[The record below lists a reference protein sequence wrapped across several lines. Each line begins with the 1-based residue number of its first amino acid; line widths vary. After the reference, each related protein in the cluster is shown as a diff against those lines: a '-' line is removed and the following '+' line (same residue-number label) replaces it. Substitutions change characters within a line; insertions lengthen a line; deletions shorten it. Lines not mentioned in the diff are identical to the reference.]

1 MAKFGHS
8 LSLALAAARLNI
20 NCIFTYRDTSLG
32 RALVLIVANKENNHQ
47 FASFVINAATT
58 ASSAQLFA
66 ACVLLAMEAVCEIR
80 AEDEAVI
87 AEVDFEMDAAMGPF
101 DPLASTWVE
110 EYTKSMDA
118 AKQKEAD

>member
-20 NCIFTYRDTSLG
+20 NCTFTRRDTSLG
-32 RALVLIVANKENNHQ
+32 RVLVLAISNRENKHE

-58 ASSAQLFA
+58 DGSAHLFA
-66 ACVLLAMEAVCEIR
+66 ACVLLAMEAVVTIR
-80 AEDEAVI
+80 DDDEDVI

-101 DPLASTWVE
+101 DPLASTWIG
-110 EYTKSMDA
+110 EYHKSMEA
-118 AKQKEAD
+118 AQQKETD